1 VKARVI
7 AFVRERAAIGA
18 PGATPGLIEGGASF
32 AYVFGT
38 VLVFLLAFEAA
49 TGTALAAFYSP
60 SANNAWGSVAYIQD
74 QATWGWVIR
83 GLHHHGG
90 GAIVVVAGLHLVQ
103 TAMAGAYKRPREL
116 VWWLGL
122 LLLVLCLAWAV
133 TGFVLPW
140 DQAGFWANKVELGIA
155 AGTPVIGA
163 KIKALAL
170 GGNDYG
176 NLTLTRFYA
185 LHIIVLPVVVTLVTI
200 AHVVLARRHGTTAV
214 RSRAGV
220 PRWPDQAVRDSLAVA
235 LTFSILL
242 AWVVSQHGV
251 ELAAPA
257 NPSQAY
263 DARPLW
269 YFRWLFELR
278 VLAGSA
284 EKIAAMVA
292 PAIVGGF
299 LVMLPFLD
307 RGPARAPR
315 TRMRWLGVF
324 AGMLALICGLTVMSF
339 SRDGGDDDLAK
350 RQTAAAKVADRA
362 RLLARTNGI
371 PATGAIDVFSTAPMW
386 RARTIYAQRCAG
398 CHEDPKDRKGPLIAP
413 GHGNRAWI
421 KGLLEDPSG
430 DLYWGRS
437 KLVKQSLEAQKLD
450 QAKPEPAPPPPPP
463 TKKSGKQPPAAPTPA
478 PPEPAKSDD
487 GPKDLAM
494 KPAPFK
500 GAELDDLVELLYAQ
514 TGATDVDPAKAKR
527 GSALFE
533 SACTDCHSI
542 GEGVAGTS
550 APGLAGLGS
559 RDHYT
564 SFISNPKAPIHMG
577 EDMSQM
583 PRFDHELS
591 IVDRDA
597 LAAYLVWLRTATK
610 AELDALGPL

>member
-1 VKARVI
+1 VKDRVI

-18 PGATPGLIEGGASF
+18 PGTTPRVIEGGASF

-38 VLVFLLAFEAA
+38 VLVFLLVFEAA
-49 TGTALAAFYSP
+49 TGAALAAFYSP
-60 SANNAWGSVAYIQD
+60 SATDAWGSVAYVQD

-155 AGTPVIGA
+155 AGTPVIGEQ
-163 KIKALAL
+163 IKALAL

-176 NLTLTRFYA
+176 NLTVTRFYT
-185 LHIIVLPVVVTLVTI
+185 LHIIVLPAIVTLITI
-200 AHVVLARRHGTTAV
+200 AHIVLARRHGNTAV
-214 RSRAGV
+214 RARAAA
-220 PRWPDQAVRDSLAVA
+220 PRWPDQAFRNALAIA
-235 LTFSILL
+235 LTCAILL
-242 AWVVSQHGV
+242 AYVVTQHGA

-278 VLAGSA
+278 VLAGSG
-284 EKIAAMVA
+284 EKLAAMIA

-307 RGPARAPR
+307 RRPGRGVL
-315 TRMRWLGVF
+315 TRLPWLGMF

-339 SRDGGDDDLAK
+339 SRDGGDGELAK
-350 RQTAAAKVADRA
+350 RQAAAAKVAARA

-371 PATGAIDVFSTAPMW
+371 PVTGAIDVFSTAPMW

-421 KGLLEDPSG
+421 KGLLEDPSA
-430 DLYWGRS
+430 DLYWGRT
-437 KLVKQSLEAQKLD
+437 KLVKQSLEAQ
-450 QAKPEPAPPPPPP
+450 QREAASGGKPA
-463 TKKSGKQPPAAPTPA
+463 QP
-478 PPEPAKSDD
+478 DD

-494 KPAPFK
+494 KPAPYK

-514 TGATDVDPAKAKR
+514 SGASDVDKSKATR

-533 SACTDCHSI
+533 SACTDCHSL
-542 GEGVAGTS
+542 GEGVAGAS
-550 APGLAGLGS
+550 GPGLAGMGS
-559 RDHYT
+559 RDYYT
-564 SFISNPKAPIHMG
+564 SFISNPKSPIHMT
-577 EDMSQM
+577 EDMGQM
-583 PRFDHELS
+583 PRFDKELS
-591 IVDRDA
+591 LLDRDA
-597 LAAYLVWLRTATK
+597 IAEYLVWLRTATK